1 MSSKK
6 YIYKSLT
13 LERGGEGE
21 GYIYLVVVLDAKVR
35 SLLEYSFWWRF
46 LKDKRELGLKQM
58 QNDSGF

>member
-6 YIYKSLT
+6 YIYKSLI
-13 LERGGEGE
+13 LERCGEGE
-21 GYIYLVVVLDAKVR
+21 GYIYVVVL
-35 SLLEYSFWWRF
+35 EYFFWWRF